1 MENNTNISQD
11 ANLEQNVQQQVVTPV
26 GTEGSSQ
33 QTVPANTVDN
43 QAGGP
48 NSQIAEM
55 RREAEEFARLK
66 ADPTYAEFQTFKQ
79 QQEAAAQ
86 AAKAQQMGTS
96 PELLNEFE
104 QMKAMLANQ
113 QAQAQETA
121 ARDNFSSFATQN
133 NMDQNVQMEF
143 LGFLEQNLPPQM
155 QQAALMPGFNY
166 GLFVDAFARS
176 KGLIGNAQPQVDPKA
191 ATFIPGHGTGTN
203 QSSAMNEQLTNR
215 IKNLV
220 EKG

>member
-11 ANLEQNVQQQVVTPV
+11 ANLEQNVQPEVATPV

-33 QTVPANTVDN
+33 QTVPANAVDN

-48 NSQIAEM
+48 NTQIAEM
-55 RREAEEFARLK
+55 RREAEEFAKLK
-66 ADPTYAEFQTFKQ
+66 ADPTYAEFQTFKR
-79 QQEAAAQ
+79 QQEEAAQ
-86 AAKAQQMGTS
+86 AARAQQLGTT
-96 PELLNEFE
+96 PELLSEVE
-104 QMKAMLANQ
+104 TMKNMLMQQ
-113 QAQAQETA
+113 QAQAQEEQ
-121 ARDNFSSFATQN
+121 ARNNFSSFAEQN
-133 NMDQNVQMEF
+133 GMDQNVQMEF

-166 GLFVDAFARS
+166 DLFVDAFARH
-176 KGLIGNAQPQVDPKA
+176 KGLIGNTQPKVDPKA